1 MSPYTLG
8 HMMLGV
14 TVAATRNDLFSA
26 QSWQGQPGPIATAPM
41 PVDVCPY
48 RVGVSTL
55 PETIKQLANSH
66 LRLMP
71 MRLASGRV
79 KA

>member
-1 MSPYTLG
+1 
-8 HMMLGV
+8 MLSFM
-14 TVAATRNDLFSA
+14 TVAGTRNDLLSA
-26 QSWQGQPGPIATAPM
+26 ESWQAQPSLIATAPM

-48 RVGVSTL
+48 MVGVSTL
-55 PETIKQLANSH
+55 PETMKQLANSH
-66 LRLMP
+66 FRLMP

>member
-1 MSPYTLG
+1 MR
-8 HMMLGV
+8 
-14 TVAATRNDLFSA
+14 VAGTPNGRLSA
-26 QSWQGQPGPIATAPM
+26 ERVWGKPSLIAIQKIPM
-41 PVDVCPY
+41 EVPAY
-48 RVGVSTL
+48 MVGVSTL

-71 MRLASGRV
+71 MRLASGKV